1 MQNTE
6 SGGMGRGN
14 AKPLDALGGRVP
26 PELQDELVYLYERG
40 YTPTEIIKEGIRC
53 CSDKEGVMVR
63 RRETQVPRPITELMH
78 ATG

>member
-1 MQNTE
+1 MLDKTQVE
-6 SGGMGRGN
+6 RVEG
-14 AKPLDALGGRVP
+14 KPLDALGGRVP

-63 RRETQVPRPITELMH
+63 RRETVTARPIGELMH
-78 ATG
+78 VAG